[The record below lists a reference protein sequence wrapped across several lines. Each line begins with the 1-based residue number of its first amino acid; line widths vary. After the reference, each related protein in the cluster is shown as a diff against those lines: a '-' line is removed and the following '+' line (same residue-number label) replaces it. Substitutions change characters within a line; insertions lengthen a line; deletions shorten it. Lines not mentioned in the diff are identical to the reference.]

1 MFLVCLERAPYF
13 FAPVNGLALLMLFF
27 SVHGPRSKLVSQ
39 IGEWSLFFLRLPVI
53 LHAVM
58 AEE

>member
-13 FAPVNGLALLMLFF
+13 FAPVDGLALLMLC
-27 SVHGPRSKLVSQ
+27 HGPRSKLVSQ